1 MRPHPFA
8 RYFAAFLAACL
19 LCLAQQPGETPTF
32 RTGTTLIEFTVVALD
47 GKGNPVT
54 DLKKEEITILERG
67 QPRDVAVFRFEGG
80 AADAPPP
87 APLPPGLFS
96 NRHEYTPG
104 VPRNITAIVLDSLN
118 TDWSH
123 QMYVRDQLVRYL
135 REIEAGTHVAVYRFG
150 ERMAV
155 IHDFTDDL
163 ESLRARVSRNS
174 LETAALQGVDLAQV
188 QADNDALIAGASSEG
203 AREALQAMSEAQMRV
218 EAEYKERVQDRLVE
232 LTLAALED
240 LGNHLAAIPGRKN
253 LVWISS
259 GIPTQMSVNGR
270 PVIYEP
276 QIRKTAQ
283 HLASQGVTLYPVE
296 ARGFATEAPQ
306 AAITSRSQLGGG
318 RGSRQAPT
326 TRAKQNAWAASDIFA
341 TLTGGRATRESN
353 DVLLGAKKA
362 AADVRGTYTV
372 GFYAVGEPDGSWRR
386 LEVKSARRGV
396 RLTYRQGYQQGAPP
410 EQPEEEW
417 TQNQWRAA
425 IFSPLGSS
433 AVRLDARCE
442 PVAGAEPGTHLLVLQ
457 IASDDL
463 HFREVDGQASATAD
477 IFVAEKTPSGDYDL
491 VAETATLRRPP
502 RQGPTGG
509 DGLLRYARR
518 WQMKPETSTVRIIV
532 RDRLTG
538 LYGTLDI
545 ARKQI
550 PIAASSDGASTK

>member
-1 MRPHPFA
+1 
-8 RYFAAFLAACL
+8 
-19 LCLAQQPGETPTF
+19 
-32 RTGTTLIEFTVVALD
+32 
-47 GKGNPVT
+47 
-54 DLKKEEITILERG
+54 
-67 QPRDVAVFRFEGG
+67 
-80 AADAPPP
+80 
-87 APLPPGLFS
+87 
-96 NRHEYTPG
+96 

-118 TDWSH
+118 THWTH
-123 QMYVRDQLVRYL
+123 QMYVRNKLVRYL
-135 REIEAGTHVAVYRFG
+135 REVEAGTHVAVYRFG

-163 ESLRARVSRNS
+163 ESLRARVSKNS
-174 LETAALQGVDLAQV
+174 LEMAALQGVDLAQV
-188 QADNDALIAGASSEG
+188 QADNDALIAGASSEEDREALQAMPEG
-203 AREALQAMSEAQMRV
+203 AREALQAMSEAQIRV
-218 EAEYKERVQDRLVE
+218 DGEYKGLVQDRLVE

-259 GIPTQMSVNGR
+259 GIPTLMWVNGR

-276 QIRKTAQ
+276 LIRRTAQ

-296 ARGFATEAPQ
+296 ARGLSTEAPPV
-306 AAITSRSQLGGG
+306 AITPRSQMGGL
-318 RGSRQAPT
+318 RGLRQAPT
-326 TRAKQNAWAASDIFA
+326 TRAKQNNWAASDIFA
-341 TLTGGRATRESN
+341 RLTGGRATRESN

-362 AADVRGTYTV
+362 AADLRGTYTV

-425 IFSPLGSS
+425 LFSPLGSA

-463 HFREVDGQASATAD
+463 HFRDVDGQAIATAD
-477 IFVAEKTPSGDYDL
+477 IFTAEKTPSGEYDL
-491 VAETATLRRPP
+491 VAERATLQRPP
-502 RQGPTGG
+502 RQGPAGG

-550 PIAASSDGASTK
+550 PVVAAAGQTPAK